1 MIEHEDDLP
10 DDEEDALWDVSKRIG
25 PLEAATLAAAEMEEL
40 ARRIA
45 AVLAGYR
52 LRFRTLV
59 EAVKESA
66 RSVYC
71 IARGIGDPAH
81 RPPDPSHR
89 MSEEETLAA
98 AARFF
103 DAIMRALEDDA
114 LRQIP
119 RDDEAFCPRC
129 LAGLAM
135 TGTLGQRLA
144 PSLLPH

>member
-10 DDEEDALWDVSKRIG
+10 DDDEDALWDISERIG
-25 PLEAATLAAAEMEEL
+25 PLEPATLDAAEMEES

-59 EAVKESA
+59 EAVKWSA
-66 RSVYC
+66 TSVY
-71 IARGIGDPAH
+71 ILATGIFPQD
-81 RPPDPSHR
+81 PDPGYR
-89 MSEEETLAA
+89 MSDEEALAQA
-98 AARFF
+98 VHFF

-119 RDDEAFCPRC
+119 HDDEAFCPLC
-129 LAGLAM
+129 LASPAM
-135 TGTLGQRLA
+135 TGTLGQRLG